1 MIINHQNTP
10 NFKAKFIGSTP
21 IQKLNPKGKYEKFEA
36 AFLEFDPAN
45 KKDFN
50 ALKDISRYWYNS
62 QYANDICECAKALA
76 LKFIDATKNKVYI
89 LTKQNKKFE
98 KLNFQDILGLTEIE
112 LKKNKNDIDIINI
125 HRIQVDEELL
135 NTIRPEFDHVGT
147 GILNMIKEKYNKII
161 ELNSVHSAI
170 GFYENNGFQD
180 LGTKDLRFR
189 WTPETK

>member
-21 IQKLNPKGKYEKFEA
+21 IQKLNPQGKYEKFEA
-36 AFLEFDPAN
+36 TFLEFDPTN
-45 KKDFN
+45 KKDLS
-50 ALKDISRYWYNS
+50 AMKEIARYWDNS
-62 QYANDICECAKALA
+62 QYASDICGSAKALA
-76 LKFIDATKNKVYI
+76 LNFLDATKNKVYI

-98 KLNFQDILGLTEIE
+98 NLNFQNILGLTEIE
-112 LKKNKNDIDIINI
+112 LQKNKNDIDIINI

-135 NTIRPEFDHVGT
+135 NTIRPEFNHVGT

-170 GFYENNGFQD
+170 GFYENNGFQN
-180 LGTKDLRFR
+180 LGTKNLRFR